1 MFRKRLAILFITVV
15 FSLVMAGCQSP
26 EEHKNVSIEKDM
38 AEKEESHENGTREND
53 EKGETEEREV
63 AEGQEAVNEKPS
75 FLPED
80 IQEVSDPAEAGLPDI
95 KREGEMWVVYDIK
108 GRHRDRRRGFFVTAV
123 CGRLFILPS

>member
-80 IQEVSDPAEAGLPDI
+80 IQEVSDPAEAI
-95 KREGEMWVVYDIK
+95 
-108 GRHRDRRRGFFVTAV
+108 
-123 CGRLFILPS
+123 